1 MSGKSEYLNIR
12 NPLSWDNQTL
22 FLVLILTICTAIIGT
37 KGLSRG
43 TKFTFYF
50 QFQFQIFS
58 SPIVAADIILRETT
72 KENIGERLM

>member
-22 FLVLILTICTAIIGT
+22 FLVLILTICIALIGN